1 MSTPGAIT
9 PGATT
14 SGAITSGTENTDT
27 PSEKHPEPGALTTS
41 QPSQPAQSAGSAPR
55 SPGVRL
61 SRRAVVAASGAGA
74 LAAGLTAASATP
86 ATALSPAAAPPPAPA
101 AVPPG
106 TDPKAYTTVARA
118 IAVYDDNDT
127 SLVPSYLKVIENGL
141 PASRAK
147 ATKRVLVV
155 GAGPAGLLAAD
166 LLNRAGHDVVV
177 IEANGNRVGGRI
189 KTFRKGGHENGE
201 QPFADS
207 RQYAEAGAMRLPES
221 HPLLMALLKK
231 HNLPLQEFYLVDVEV
246 ENPAKQA
253 NRAWIH
259 VNGVHMRRAD
269 YEQHPEKI
277 NDTFGVTGPH
287 RTKTA
292 AAILAAA
299 LEPAHQLIRGKEG
312 TALVGGWAEILKRYG
327 HWSMY
332 RYLTEVGKL
341 DTRTIDLV
349 GTVQNL
355 TSRLHLSFTHSFL
368 SAALIDPKTRFWEI
382 KGGTAL
388 LADAMYTPVKGK
400 VRLDRRAVRIERH
413 AGKVRV
419 HTVSEECQTG
429 RGGTTEVFEGDEAI
443 VTVPFAGLRHVAF
456 DPPLTYG
463 KRRAVTELHYDAA
476 TKVLLEFSQRWW
488 EFTEAQ
494 WKKALNSI
502 EDNLYD
508 KYRAGKVKDGTY
520 LGAHKSVR
528 DLKVTIPDELK
539 QCFTSF
545 RPTGGDPE
553 AAHIRGGGNVS
564 DNANRFL
571 YFEHAHPMEGSDGG
585 IVLASYSWSD
595 DALKWDAF
603 ADDERY
609 LRALAG
615 VQAVFGRRCEVFF
628 THKCKTQSWM
638 RDHYAYGEAS
648 VLLPGQHT
656 ELFPDVPT
664 SEGPL
669 HFAGDHTSVKSAWIE
684 GALESAVRTA
694 LKVHTG

>member
-1 MSTPGAIT
+1 MNTSDLTT
-9 PGATT
+9 ATT
-14 SGAITSGTENTDT
+14 QTTDASSDPGSRGTR
-27 PSEKHPEPGALTTS
+27 P
-41 QPSQPAQSAGSAPR
+41 
-55 SPGVRL
+55 
-61 SRRAVVAASGAGA
+61 SRRAVITATGASA
-74 LAAGLTAASATP
+74 LAAGLTTASAAP
-86 ATALSPAAAPPPAPA
+86 ASALSPALAPLT
-101 AVPPG
+101 VPPG
-106 TDPKAYTTVARA
+106 TDPAAYTTVARA
-118 IAVYDDNDT
+118 IAVYDEHDRP
-127 SLVPSYLKVIENGL
+127 LVPAYLKAIENGL

-147 ATKRVLVV
+147 VTKRVLIV
-155 GAGPAGLLAAD
+155 GAGPAGLLAAG
-166 LLNRAGHDVVV
+166 LLKRAGHDVVV

-201 QPFADS
+201 QPFADP

-221 HPLLMALLKK
+221 HSLLMALIKK
-231 HNLPLQEFYLVDVEV
+231 LGLPLQEFYLVDVEV
-246 ENPAKQA
+246 EDPSKKA

-259 VNGVHMRRAD
+259 VNGIPMRRAD
-269 YEQHPEKI
+269 YEKNPEKI
-277 NDTFGVTGPH
+277 NDTFGVTGPN

-292 AAILAAA
+292 SAILAAA

-312 TALVGGWAEILKRYG
+312 TALVDGWAEVLRRYG

-332 RYLTEVGKL
+332 RYLTEVAGL

-349 GTVQNL
+349 GTIQNL

-388 LADAMYTPVKGK
+388 LADALYAPVKGK
-400 VRLDRRAVRIERH
+400 VRLDRRAVRIEQRS
-413 AGKVRV
+413 GRVRV
-419 HTVSEECQTG
+419 HTVSEDCQTG
-429 RGGTTEVFEGDEAI
+429 NGGVTEVFEGDEAI
-443 VTVPFAGLRHVAF
+443 ITVPFSGLRHVAF

-463 KRRAVTELHYDAA
+463 KRRAITELHYDAA

-494 WKKALNSI
+494 WKEALNSI

-508 KYRAGKVKDGTY
+508 AYRTGRVKDGRH
-520 LGAHKSVR
+520 LGAHRSVK
-528 DLKVTIPDELK
+528 DLGVTVPDELK
-539 QCFTSF
+539 KCFTAF
-545 RPTGGDPE
+545 RPVGGDPE
-553 AAHIRGGGNVS
+553 AAHIRGGGSVS
-564 DNANRFL
+564 DNANRFM
-571 YFEHAHPMEGSDGG
+571 YFEHAHPREGSDGG
-585 IVLASYSWSD
+585 IMLASYSWSD

-628 THKCKTQSWM
+628 TNKCKTQSWM

-648 VLLPGQHT
+648 VLFPGQHT

-669 HFAGDHTSVKSAWIE
+669 HFAGDHTSIKPAWIE

>member
-1 MSTPGAIT
+1 MSSPDV
-9 PGATT
+9 
-14 SGAITSGTENTDT
+14 SS
-27 PSEKHPEPGALTTS
+27 PSP
-41 QPSQPAQSAGSAPR
+41 
-55 SPGVRL
+55 
-61 SRRAVVAASGAGA
+61 SRRAVVTATGASA
-74 LAAGLTAASATP
+74 LAAGLTAASAAP
-86 ATALSPAAAPPPAPA
+86 ATALSPATTPSTAPA
-101 AVPPG
+101 TAPPG
-106 TDPKAYTTVARA
+106 TDPRAFTTVARA
-118 IAVYDDNDT
+118 IAVYDEHD
-127 SLVPSYLKVIENGL
+127 SPLVPSYVKVIENGL

-155 GAGPAGLLAAD
+155 GAGPAGLLAAN

-201 QPFADS
+201 QPFADP

-221 HPLLMALLKK
+221 HPLLMTLIKK
-231 HNLPLQEFYLVDVEV
+231 LGLTLQEFYLVDVEV
-246 ENPAKQA
+246 GDPAKKA
-253 NRAWIH
+253 NHAWIH

-269 YEQHPEKI
+269 YEKNPAKI

-292 AAILAAA
+292 SAILAEA

-312 TALVGGWAEILKRYG
+312 TALVNGWAEVLRRYG

-332 RYLTEVGKL
+332 RYLTEVAGL

-368 SAALIDPKTRFWEI
+368 SAALIDPKTKFWEI

-388 LADAMYTPVKGK
+388 LADALYRPVKRR
-400 VRLDRRAVRIERH
+400 VRLDRRAVRIEQH

-419 HTVSEECQTG
+419 HTVSEDCQTG
-429 RGGTTEVFEGDEAI
+429 EGGVTEVFEGDEAI
-443 VTVPFAGLRHVAF
+443 ITVPFSGLRHVTF
-456 DPPLTYG
+456 EPPLTYG
-463 KRRAVTELHYDAA
+463 KRRAITELHYDAA
-476 TKVLLEFSQRWW
+476 TKVLLEFSRRWW
-488 EFTEAQ
+488 EFTEEQ
-494 WKKALNSI
+494 WKQALNSI
-502 EDNLYD
+502 EDGLYD
-508 KYRAGKVKDGTY
+508 KYKKGRVTDGRY
-520 LGAHKSVR
+520 LGAHKSVA
-528 DLKVTIPDELK
+528 DLGVTIPDGHRE
-539 QCFTSF
+539 CFAVF
-545 RPTGGDPE
+545 RPAMGGDPA
-553 AAHIRGGGNVS
+553 AAHIRGGGCVS
-564 DNANRFL
+564 DNANRFV
-571 YFEHAHPMEGSDGG
+571 YFEHSGGTEIGDGG
-585 IVLASYSWSD
+585 VVLASYSWSD

-615 VQAVFGRRCEVFF
+615 IQAVFGRRCEVFF
-628 THKCKTQSWM
+628 TNKCKTQSWM

-648 VLLPGQHT
+648 VLFPGQHT

-669 HFAGDHTSVKSAWIE
+669 HFGGDHTSINPAWID

>member
-1 MSTPGAIT
+1 
-9 PGATT
+9 
-14 SGAITSGTENTDT
+14 
-27 PSEKHPEPGALTTS
+27 
-41 QPSQPAQSAGSAPR
+41 
-55 SPGVRL
+55 V
-61 SRRAVVAASGAGA
+61 
-74 LAAGLTAASATP
+74 LAAGLAAASATP
-86 ATALSPAAAPPPAPA
+86 ATALSPAALPSVAPA

-118 IAVYDDNDT
+118 IAVYDDNDKP
-127 SLVPSYLKVIENGL
+127 LVPTYLKVVENGL
-141 PASRAK
+141 PARRAK

-189 KTFRKGGHENGE
+189 KTFRKGGHEMGE
-201 QPFADS
+201 QPFADP

-221 HPLLMALLKK
+221 HPLLMALIKK
-231 HNLPLQEFYLVDVEV
+231 YGLTLQEFYLVDVEV

-259 VNGVHMRRAD
+259 VNGIHMRRAD
-269 YEQHPEKI
+269 YEKNPERI
-277 NDTFGVTGPH
+277 NDTFGVTGPN

-292 AAILAAA
+292 AAILADA
-299 LEPAHQLIRGKEG
+299 LEPAHRLIRGKEG
-312 TALVGGWAEILKRYG
+312 TALVSGWAEVLRRYG

-332 RYLTEVGKL
+332 RYLTEVAKL

-349 GTVQNL
+349 GTIQNV

-388 LADAMYTPVKGK
+388 LADAMYTRVKGK
-400 VRLDRRAVRIERH
+400 VRLDRRAVRIERL

-419 HTVSEECQTG
+419 HTVSEDCQTG
-429 RGGTTEVFEGDEAI
+429 HGGVTEVFEGDEAI
-443 VTVPFAGLRHVAF
+443 VTVPFSGLRHVAF
-456 DPPLTYG
+456 APPLAYG
-463 KRRAVTELHYDAA
+463 KRRAITELHYDSA
-476 TKVLLEFSQRWW
+476 TKVLLEFSRRWW

-494 WKKALNSI
+494 WKEALNSI
-502 EDNLYD
+502 EDNLYER
-508 KYRAGKVKDGTY
+508 YRAGRVTDGRY
-520 LGAHKSVR
+520 LGAHRSVM
-528 DLKVTIPDELK
+528 DLRVTIPGELK
-539 QCFTSF
+539 KCFAAF
-545 RPTGGDPE
+545 RPGGGDPE

-564 DNANRFL
+564 DNPNRFM

-628 THKCKTQSWM
+628 TNKCKTQSWM

-648 VLLPGQHT
+648 VLFPGQHT
-656 ELFPDVPT
+656 ELFPDIPT

-669 HFAGDHTSVKSAWIE
+669 HFAGDHTSVKPAWIE

>member
-1 MSTPGAIT
+1 MSTPDVSIPST
-9 PGATT
+9 RAT
-14 SGAITSGTENTDT
+14 D
-27 PSEKHPEPGALTTS
+27 AL
-41 QPSQPAQSAGSAPR
+41 P
-55 SPGVRL
+55 
-61 SRRAVVAASGAGA
+61 SRRAVVTATGASA
-74 LAAGLTAASATP
+74 LSAGLTAASAAP
-86 ATALSPAAAPPPAPA
+86 ATALSPATAPSTAPA
-101 AVPPG
+101 AAPPG
-106 TDPKAYTTVARA
+106 TDPRAYTTVARA
-118 IAVYDDNDT
+118 ICVYDEHDRP
-127 SLVPSYLKVIENGL
+127 LVPAYLKVIENGL

-147 ATKRVLVV
+147 ATKKVLIV

-166 LLNRAGHDVVV
+166 LLHRAGHEVVV

-201 QPFADS
+201 QPFADP
-207 RQYAEAGAMRLPES
+207 RQYAEAGAMRLPDS
-221 HPLLMALLKK
+221 HPLLMALIKK
-231 HNLPLQEFYLVDVEV
+231 LGLPLQEFYLVDVEV
-246 ENPAKQA
+246 ENPTKKA

-269 YEQHPEKI
+269 YEKNPEKI
-277 NDTFGVTGPH
+277 NDTFGVTGPD

-292 AAILAAA
+292 SAILADA
-299 LEPAHQLIRGKEG
+299 LEPAHRLIRGKEG
-312 TALVGGWAEILKRYG
+312 TALVDGWAEVLKRYG

-332 RYLTEVGKL
+332 RYLTEVAGL

-368 SAALIDPKTRFWEI
+368 SAALIDPKTKFWEI

-388 LADAMYTPVKGK
+388 FADALYARVKGK
-400 VRLDRRAVRIERH
+400 VRLDRRAVRVERR
-413 AGKVRV
+413 AGKVWV
-419 HTVSEECQTG
+419 HTVSEDCRTG
-429 RGGTTEVFEGDEAI
+429 EGGVTEVFDGDEAI
-443 VTVPFAGLRHVAF
+443 ITVPFSGLRHVTF
-456 DPPLTYG
+456 DPPLGYG

-476 TKVLLEFSQRWW
+476 TKVLLEFSRRWW

-494 WKKALNSI
+494 WKEALNSI

-508 KYRAGKVKDGTY
+508 KYGKGSVPPGRY
-520 LGAHKSVR
+520 LGAHKSVK
-528 DLKVTIPDELK
+528 DLGVTIPDELK
-539 QCFTSF
+539 KCFAAF
-545 RPTGGDPE
+545 RSVTGDP
-553 AAHIRGGGNVS
+553 AATHIRGGGNVS
-564 DNANRFL
+564 DNANRFM
-571 YFEHAHPMEGSDGG
+571 YFEHAHPLEGSDGG

-628 THKCKTQSWM
+628 TDKCKTQSWM

-656 ELFPDVPT
+656 ELFPDVPA

-669 HFAGDHTSVKSAWIE
+669 HFAGDHTSIKPAWIE

-694 LKVHTG
+694 LLVHTG